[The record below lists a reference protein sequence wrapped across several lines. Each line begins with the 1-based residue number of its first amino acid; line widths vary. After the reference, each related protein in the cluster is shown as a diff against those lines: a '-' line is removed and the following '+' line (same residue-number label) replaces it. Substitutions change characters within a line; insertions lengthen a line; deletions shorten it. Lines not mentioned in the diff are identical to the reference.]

1 MAMFTLQQ
9 ACDVLH
15 IETGLND
22 TLVYSLVDAIP
33 DYIRVTT
40 GFVFDEEMPDPV
52 AETVGKFLLTLWYY
66 ADHADDV
73 ALQRTIDSLLKILTL
88 KAKEP
93 TPEPEPTTVVTSE

>member
-15 IETGLND
+15 IDTGVND

-33 DYIRVTT
+33 DYIRVTS
-40 GFVFDEEMPDPV
+40 GFNFDEEYPDPV

-66 ADHADDV
+66 GDHADGV
-73 ALQRTIDSLLKILTL
+73 ALQRTIDGLLKILTL
-88 KAKEP
+88 KAKESQ
-93 TPEPEPTTVVTSE
+93 PEPNVTVVTSE